1 MNPMR
6 YVALALALCF
16 SLAPLEAATST
27 SMHLVRVKSKV
38 RKNKVKGRK
47 APKRKATHNRVN

>member
-1 MNPMR
+1 MR
-6 YVALALALCF
+6 YIALALALCF

-27 SMHLVRVKSKV
+27 SMHLVRAKSKV

-47 APKRKATHNRVN
+47 APKRRATHNRVN